1 MMKEIKLN
9 SEIILD
15 KAFDVDIRGYNAK
28 QVDMFLDV
36 VYSDYLTF
44 EAALAEMHQE
54 IQNLMTVNET
64 LKQQLEA
71 QAKEQVISNELMP
84 TESVNTI
91 DILKRLSL
99 LEQEVYNSK

>member
-1 MMKEIKLN
+1 MNEIKLN

-15 KAFDVDIRGYNAK
+15 KVFDVDIRGYNAK

-36 VYSDYLTF
+36 VYSDYLSF
-44 EAALAEMHQE
+44 EKELTDLQQE
-54 IQNLMTVNET
+54 IQNLKTVNDT

-71 QAKEQVISNELMP
+71 QTKEQVISNELMP

-91 DILKRLSL
+91 DILKRLSM